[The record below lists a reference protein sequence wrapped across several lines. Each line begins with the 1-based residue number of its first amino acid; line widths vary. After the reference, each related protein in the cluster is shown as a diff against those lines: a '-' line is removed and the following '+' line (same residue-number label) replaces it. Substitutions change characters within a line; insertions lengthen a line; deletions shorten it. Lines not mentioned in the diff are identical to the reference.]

1 MRRKMRHGKQD
12 TGCSSRLQS
21 SPSLIRGRK
30 TVVNHGRRY
39 FPDTSARFTSVKMS
53 PRVQRST
60 RCMLT
65 ATPATSSTSAVRSGI
80 PLPLVRPNELIANG
94 WESKN
99 WIRTSYNCALSGS
112 VPVTKE
118 EHVIANVESA
128 RAPLAFSQN
137 TVFPKKRPLVH
148 FTVLHTTCP
157 SEYATDQTCK
167 NAVFPPQHS
176 TVD

>member
-1 MRRKMRHGKQD
+1 M
-12 TGCSSRLQS
+12 
-21 SPSLIRGRK
+21 
-30 TVVNHGRRY
+30 
-39 FPDTSARFTSVKMS
+39 
-53 PRVQRST
+53 
-60 RCMLT
+60 
-65 ATPATSSTSAVRSGI
+65 
-80 PLPLVRPNELIANG
+80 VRPNELIANG

-118 EHVIANVESA
+118 EHVIANVESHVLRFPSA
-128 RAPLAFSQN
+128 
-137 TVFPKKRPLVH
+137 VFPKKRSLVH

-157 SEYATDQTCK
+157 SENATDQTCK